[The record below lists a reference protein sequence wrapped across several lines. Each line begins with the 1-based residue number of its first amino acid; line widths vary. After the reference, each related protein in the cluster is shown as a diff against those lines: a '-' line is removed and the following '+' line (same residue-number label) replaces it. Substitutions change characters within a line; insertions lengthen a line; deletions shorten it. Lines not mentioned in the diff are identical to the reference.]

1 MNGPDPLIIPRAQH
15 PISRRNISLNVLK
28 VLAHLR
34 RNGHTAYIVGGGVR
48 DLLLGRRPKDMD
60 VATDATPTRIK
71 KIFRNCRL
79 VGRRFRL
86 AHVHFRDE
94 IVEVATFRSPA
105 LEPDDASAE
114 PADAGAVP
122 PSRLDGIVKSEDGLI
137 LRDNVFGTPE
147 QDARRRDFT
156 LNALFYNIDDFSI
169 IDYVGGY
176 QDIQDR
182 RIRSIGDPNQRFI
195 EDPVRMIRA
204 VRFAAALGFTFDSE
218 THAALL
224 AHRGLIVKASSER
237 MFEEVRKLLLLGS
250 ARPVFELLHA
260 TGLFTLIFPVAQGAL
275 PAGEGG
281 WYYEHLRRVLD
292 WVDARVAAGEP
303 VELAL
308 LFALMFG
315 PLIER
320 RAGEL
325 SGDETMS
332 AVTAY
337 KQTVGEFVAEM
348 APSVRIPNVVGLGI
362 RDILSNQ
369 WRFHRN
375 QSRRAARLLRMPV
388 FADAWTYFRL
398 IHGSTGSGPELCAW
412 WESFLQG
419 QAQPDGA
426 PAAAGFA
433 PPAKRRRRR
442 GRRRRPGP
450 GKGTAAPPDA
460 GPADGWTGSGLSF

>member
-1 MNGPDPLIIPRAQH
+1 MNASEPLIIPRSEH
-15 PISRRNISLNVLK
+15 PISRQNISLNVLK

-60 VATDATPTRIK
+60 VVTDATPARLK

-94 IVEVATFRSPA
+94 IVEVATFRSPV
-105 LEPDDASAE
+105 DDADEATAE
-114 PADAGAVP
+114 AHAGAEELP
-122 PSRLDGIVKSEDGLI
+122 PRLAGIVKSEDGQI

-176 QDIQDR
+176 RDIRDR
-182 RIRSIGDPNQRFI
+182 RIRSIGDPGQRFI

-204 VRFAAALGFTFDSE
+204 VRFAAALGFTLDE
-218 THAALL
+218 ATRAALL
-224 AHRGLIVKASSER
+224 EQRGLIVKASSER
-237 MFEEVRKLLLLGS
+237 MFEEVRKLLLLGA
-250 ARPVFELLHA
+250 ARPTFEMLHA

-275 PAGEGG
+275 PPGEGG
-281 WYYEHLRRVLD
+281 WYFEHLRRVLD
-292 WVDARVAAGEP
+292 WVDARVAESEP
-303 VELAL
+303 VDLAL

-315 PLIER
+315 PLIDR

-325 SGDETMS
+325 QGDASMG

-348 APSVRIPNVVGLGI
+348 APSVRIPNLVGLGI
-362 RDILSNQ
+362 REILSQQ
-369 WRFHRN
+369 WRFQR
-375 QSRRAARLLRMPV
+375 QEGRRATRFVRMPV
-388 FADAWTYFRL
+388 FPFAWTYFQL
-398 IHGSTGSGPELCAW
+398 SHGSTGRDPELVAW

-419 QAQPDGA
+419 KPQPGAA
-426 PAAAGFA
+426 PAEG
-433 PPAKRRRRR
+433 PSPGRRRRRRRR
-442 GRRRRPGP
+442 GRRRSGE
-450 GKGTAAPPDA
+450 GAPPPLEFGPTDDWA
-460 GPADGWTGSGLSF
+460 GTDRSF